1 MFRHFLTFWRQLAE
15 RLSKK
20 NNLLIDRPTEK
31 DLKRWASSE
40 WIEYQAWL
48 FHHGF
53 LTLQDWQQLRHDA
66 LSWDKP
72 PFLSVITPVFNTHPT
87 YLRECVYSVQTQAY
101 PHWQMCL
108 VDDGSD
114 NPETLAY
121 LQSLTATDPRL
132 RILRLPHNQGICH
145 ATNQA
150 IAITQ
155 GDYIVFLD
163 HDDRLAPDALYWVAK
178 TIVDLPT
185 TDIIYSD
192 RDTLSP
198 NGYRFLHLLKPD
210 WSPETLLSGNYLFHL
225 MVYRRT
231 LLKQLE
237 GVRVGLEGSQDYDLI
252 LRAAELQPQ
261 VQHIRKVLYHWRQH
275 GQSIA
280 LAQNAKEYIYDA
292 GIQALQ
298 DALERRGLPAQIS
311 ENKALWRGHY
321 RVQLPPI
328 PLNNY
333 RILTLTTEHN
343 YAQQV
348 NQAFALDHQLDFLV
362 VLSSTLE
369 TKDRQALPEL
379 VSWLQIPEVGMVT
392 GKVLNKQGN
401 ILHAGLVQ
409 RPNGIP
415 LAVYAGFPDN
425 TPGYMAITA
434 IVRNLSTPHP
444 ACLAIKRSLWQD
456 LGGLDTGYESPYA
469 LLDFALQT
477 LHSGKRVVYTPFARF
492 IAHDW
497 LLPETWSTM
506 DRQRLLDRWATW
518 LQQGDP
524 YYSPYLTLELADM
537 GLNLTWSISE

>member
-1 MFRHFLTFWRQLAE
+1 MLTHFLTFWQQWLGKQ
-15 RLSKK
+15 SKK
-20 NNLLIDRPTEK
+20 NSLIDTPTEK
-31 DLKRWASSE
+31 DLKRWAYSE
-40 WIEYQAWL
+40 WVEYQAWL
-48 FHHGF
+48 FHYGF

-66 LSWDKP
+66 QSWLNR
-72 PFLSVITPVFNTHPT
+72 PFLSVVTPVFNTHPT

-101 PHWQMCL
+101 PHWEMCL

-114 NPETLAY
+114 NPETLAC
-121 LQSLTATDPRL
+121 LQQLEVTDSRL

-150 IAITQ
+150 IAMAQ
-155 GDYIVFLD
+155 GDYVVFLD
-163 HDDRLAPDALYWVAK
+163 HDDRLAPEALYWVAK
-178 TIVDLPT
+178 TIINLPQ

-198 NGYRFLHLLKPD
+198 NGYRFLHLFKPD

-231 LLKQLE
+231 LLKQLS
-237 GVRVGLEGSQDYDLI
+237 GVRIGLEGSQDYDLI

-261 VQHIRKVLYHWRQH
+261 VQHLRKVLYHWRQH

-292 GIQALQ
+292 GIRALQ
-298 DALERRGLPAQIS
+298 EALERRNLPAQVS

-321 RVQLPPI
+321 RVQLRPP
-328 PLNNY
+328 PLKNY
-333 RILTLTTEHN
+333 RTLRLTTEPN

-348 NQAFALDHQLDFLV
+348 NQALALDNQFDFLV
-362 VLSSTLE
+362 VFGPTLE
-369 TKDRQALPEL
+369 AKDMEALPEL

-392 GKVLNKQGN
+392 GQVLDEQGN
-401 ILHAGLVQ
+401 LLHAGLVQ

-415 LAVYAGFPDN
+415 LAVYAGFPDH
-425 TPGYMAITA
+425 TPGYMAVTA

-444 ACLAIKRSLWQD
+444 ACVAIKRSLWQD
-456 LGGLDTGYESPYA
+456 LGGLDTSYESPYA
-469 LLDFALQT
+469 LLDFALRT
-477 LHSGKRVVYTPFARF
+477 LHSGKRIVYTPFARF

-497 LLPETWSTM
+497 PLPETWSAL
-506 DRQRLLDRWATW
+506 DQQRFLNQWATW
-518 LQQGDP
+518 LQQDDP

-537 GLNLTWSISE
+537 GLNLDWSKSE